1 MEIGLSFFLLIDGS
15 FFPVHIVARNYPN
28 ACSVA
33 AKRKC
38 HMQRLAIGRPAH
50 GVITGFGLTM
60 LYVLGEKES
69 AVGKHLL
76 GFRHRN

>member
-1 MEIGLSFFLLIDGS
+1 
-15 FFPVHIVARNYPN
+15 
-28 ACSVA
+28 
-33 AKRKC
+33 
-38 HMQRLAIGRPAH
+38 MQRPAIGRPAH

-60 LYVLGEKES
+60 LYVLGEKKS